1 MAANGDLIERYERGK
16 LAEEH
21 YDRLY
26 PKRCE
31 AREMACRRLAEA
43 ERRRADVQ
51 GPARRWDAFR
61 GFFTD
66 LEAKLEEAD
75 APGQEQPRSAPR
87 SSGASSSGVEIYPNG
102 RKRIIGTLRCV
113 TAEVSVRVS
122 KGATIDE

>member
-1 MAANGDLIERYERGK
+1 VGVTQESDARAIGAETAIATAHRAVEGAMAAIGHLIERYERGK
-16 LAEEH
+16 LAKED

-75 APGQEQPRSAPR
+75 ALGQEPPRSAPR
-87 SSGASSSGVEIYPNG
+87 SSGASS
-102 RKRIIGTLRCV
+102 C
-113 TAEVSVRVS
+113 A
-122 KGATIDE
+122 